1 MALLN
6 CTELLFQQLLYLT
19 TMFSFKI
26 NFRGRQQITKV
37 SHGSPGLQTEIH
49 LVWKIIINSRFP
61 FQTVIQVEEKL

>member
-26 NFRGRQQITKV
+26 NFKGRHQITNV
-37 SHGSPGLQTEIH
+37 SHGSRGLQTEIH

-61 FQTVIQVEEKL
+61 FQIAIQVEQKL